1 MTNKSFRS
9 RPAWQV
15 SVIVIVAY
23 FALDRY
29 VGPTSRGL
37 LKALA
42 GEEPSLLRTAVRAL
56 LHYPGPYILVPAF
69 VTALI
74 VGRKNLAEV
83 WGFDKWPWRGLGF
96 ALLCTLPLPL
106 VYFFAYPLSDP
117 STLPVRYLNSALLP
131 GIAEEVLFR
140 CFLFGLL
147 FRVAK
152 WGFLPA
158 AMLGAV
164 IFGGG
169 HLYQGHA
176 ISDSLSV
183 FGITAVAAL
192 WWAWIY
198 VEWDYNPWVPIGF
211 HVFMNGWFVIFT
223 VSDSALLPLAGE
235 IARASVVVISIVVT
249 LALRR
254 RNGGRMIV
262 GELWFK
268 GPRTHAPLSEL

>member
-1 MTNKSFRS
+1 MTNKSFS
-9 RPAWQV
+9 SFAKWQIA
-15 SVIVIVAY
+15 VIVIVTY
-23 FALDRY
+23 FVIERY

-37 LKALA
+37 VKALA
-42 GEEPSLLRTAVRAL
+42 GEDPSVLRHTIRAL

-74 VGRKNLAEV
+74 VGRKNVLHV
-83 WGFDKWPWRGLGF
+83 WGFDKMPWRGLGF

-106 VYFFAYPLSDP
+106 VYTFAYPISET
-117 STLPVRYLNSALLP
+117 STLFVRMVNSAVLP

-140 CFLFGLL
+140 CFLFGIL

-158 AMLGAV
+158 AMLGAI

-176 ISDSLSV
+176 ILDSLGV

-211 HVFMNGWFVIFT
+211 HVFMNGWFVLFT
-223 VSDSALLPLAGE
+223 VSDTAMLPIVGE
-235 IARASVVVISIVVT
+235 IARASVVVISIALT
-249 LALRR
+249 LAIKR
-254 RNGGRMIV
+254 RNGGRKIV
-262 GELWFK
+262 GLLWIK
-268 GPRTHAPLSEL
+268 GPRQR